1 MLQVFQGGALP
12 HPAHDPPA
20 DDAKLVRADQQDH
33 EGGHRAVG
41 RDQRGLPAGQYSIIT
56 FVGVFIIFWKGKGI
70 QCCKKNRAF
79 AAENQKLHPNR
90 TYMPAA
96 KKYSFTRIY
105 LYEKEKKKTWKDS
118 LS

>member
-1 MLQVFQGGALP
+1 MIFQVLQVFQGGALP

-20 DDAKLVRADQQDH
+20 DDAKLLRADQQDH

-56 FVGVFIIFWKGKGI
+56 FVGVLFFGKGRGY
-70 QCCKKNRAF
+70 N
-79 AAENQKLHPNR
+79 
-90 TYMPAA
+90 AA
-96 KKYSFTRIY
+96 KKIEHLLLRTRNSIQTVYATKYSFTRIY